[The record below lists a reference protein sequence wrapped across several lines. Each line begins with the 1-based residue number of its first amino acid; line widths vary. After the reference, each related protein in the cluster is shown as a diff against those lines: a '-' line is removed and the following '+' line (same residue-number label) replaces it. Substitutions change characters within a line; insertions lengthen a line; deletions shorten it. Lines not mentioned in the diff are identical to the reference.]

1 MAAALYLV
9 TGGAGFIGSH
19 LTTALLDAGC
29 RVRILDN
36 LTNPSAKKPDVRCEL
51 IYGDVADEEQIRAA
65 MLGVNG
71 CFHLAAMSSAARCD
85 ENRVEA
91 RRVNLTGTVAVF
103 NAARA
108 AGAVPVVYASSAAV
122 YGEQDGGP
130 LRESACPRPLS
141 AYGVDKLRAERHARI
156 SSKRLGLPT
165 LGLRFFN
172 IYGPGQRTD
181 SPYSG
186 VISIFSQRLADKLP
200 LKIFG
205 TGNQQRDFVHV
216 DDAVAFLR
224 AGMAWLTKSRA
235 DAVLNVCTGRAI
247 SILNLA
253 RTLSAIGRLDPSI
266 EFQPGRIGDVNS
278 SLGDPAG
285 AIATLGLRT
294 TTSLEEGLI
303 RTLQS
308 TLHPFPLSAEA
319 QTIETAALRRA
330 PGLG

>member
-29 RVRILDN
+29 RIRILDN
-36 LTNPSAKKPDVRCEL
+36 MTNPSAKKPDVRCEL
-51 IYGDVADEEQIRAA
+51 IYGDVANEEQIRRA
-65 MLGVNG
+65 MLGVDG
-71 CFHLAAMSSAARCD
+71 CFHLAAVSSIARYD
-85 ENRVEA
+85 EDRVEA
-91 RRVNLTGTVAVF
+91 HRVNLTGTVAVL

-108 AGAVPVVYASSAAV
+108 AGAIPVVYASSAAV
-122 YGEQDGGP
+122 YGEQNGGP
-130 LRESACPRPLS
+130 LRESAYPRPLS
-141 AYGVDKLRAERHARI
+141 AYGVDKSEAERHARI
-156 SSKRLGLPT
+156 SSKRYGLPT

-172 IYGPGQRTD
+172 IYGPGQRAD
-181 SPYSG
+181 SLYSG
-186 VISIFSQRLADKLP
+186 VISIFSQRLVDKLP

-224 AGMAWLTKSRA
+224 AGMAWLTKSRT

-247 SILNLA
+247 SILELA
-253 RTLSAIGRLDPSI
+253 RTLGAIARLDPSF
-266 EFQPGRIGDVNS
+266 EFQPARIGDVDS

-294 TTSLEEGLI
+294 TTALEEGLI
-303 RTLQS
+303 RTICANRTS
-308 TLHPFPLSAEA
+308 R
-319 QTIETAALRRA
+319 QT
-330 PGLG
+330 P